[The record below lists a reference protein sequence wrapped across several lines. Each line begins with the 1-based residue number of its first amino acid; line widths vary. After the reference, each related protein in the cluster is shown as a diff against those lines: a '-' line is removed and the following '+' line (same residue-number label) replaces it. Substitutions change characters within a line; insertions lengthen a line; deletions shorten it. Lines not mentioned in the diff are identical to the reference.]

1 AIACLRAAGV
11 PVTHQRIEIARALF
25 SAPVHLSADQIWAN
39 VREHAPDV
47 SRATVYNTLRLF
59 TEKHLVRELFVDP
72 QRVVYDSTTAPHF
85 HLYNM
90 DTGEVRDLADDELQ
104 VIGTPR
110 LPEGTV
116 LQEADGIVRGRNRH
130 DWTPHRS
137 AGIGRQC
144 QENTE
149 GAALLQRPRCL
160 WCAIGALRRAAY
172 CAPSGTVTK
181 PIFSMPAVRAFDITS
196 AITS

>member
-1 AIACLRAAGV
+1 MDKMITPSLHASVAAPTAMKTYTSADAIACLRAAGV

-59 TEKHLVRELFVDP
+59 SEKQLVRELFVDP
-72 QRVVYDSTTAPHF
+72 QRVVYDSTAAPHF

-104 VIGTPR
+104 VIGAPR
-110 LPEGTV
+110 LPDGTV
-116 LQEADGIVRGRNRH
+116 LQEIDVIVRVRNRQ
-130 DWTPHRS
+130 
-137 AGIGRQC
+137 G
-144 QENTE
+144 
-149 GAALLQRPRCL
+149 
-160 WCAIGALRRAAY
+160 
-172 CAPSGTVTK
+172 
-181 PIFSMPAVRAFDITS
+181 
-196 AITS
+196 